1 MDYSEKIKALQL
13 KAGIEADGIA
23 SSKTWI
29 ALYHLLCASIPYD
42 INVNA
47 VIKSIQ
53 AKLNVR
59 VSGQAT
65 TKTWDALYQVLVV
78 GQDVDDQIV
87 SADPTN
93 EIILKSMTKEVVPF
107 AKELIRLA
115 ADKGIYIR
123 LMENTADDELKSQVN
138 ESAQLNFGLVFVVG
152 IYEQLPSGEYLYKE
166 QSPLY
171 AEVAK
176 LGESIGL
183 TWARDKKTFSNLS
196 RFELRPAW
204 AVQMKEKDMIKE
216 LSRRR
221 EENIS
226 LLAIL

>member
-1 MDYSEKIKALQL
+1 MDYSEKIKALQK

-42 INVNA
+42 INVSA

-59 VSGQAT
+59 VSGEPTA
-65 TKTWDALYQVLVV
+65 KTWDALYQFLVV
-78 GQDVDDQIV
+78 GQDIEGQGG
-87 SADPTN
+87 ADTCN
-93 EIILKSMTKEVVPF
+93 EVVLKSMTKEVVPF

-115 ADKGIYIR
+115 ADQGIYIR
-123 LMENTADDELKSQVN
+123 LMENNVDDTLEIEGAGCISN
-138 ESAQLNFGLVFVVG
+138 DFGLVFEVG
-152 IYEQLPSGEYLYKE
+152 IFEQQPTGEYEFKE

-183 TWARDKKTFSNLS
+183 TWVRAKRAFSTNS

-204 AVQMKEKDMIKE
+204 AVQMKETEMIKE
-216 LSRRR
+216 LCRRR
-221 EENIS
+221 DENIS